1 MVESPSTEILIE
13 YFGEYSLSRKAYR
26 MQGGEDPLFREVAR
40 VLLEYGFVHSR
51 PPTIPKYRAGFV
63 IATYKGLKV
72 DWVTIITECLKSA
85 IQSVAEGKKSWMGV
99 AQWLTLLVSPVLA
112 IKPKKR
118 DREQRAEE
126 PAPTVVVETQE
137 REEPISRQSDE
148 PAGQP
153 DTDKEQVLP
162 QGLNPRQP

>member
-1 MVESPSTEILIE
+1 MVVQKPIKFKGRRLEQEPEDFIQKFRQETTDEEAEEEPAKTLIQR
-13 YFGEYSLSRKAYR
+13 S
-26 MQGGEDPLFREVAR
+26 
-40 VLLEYGFVHSR
+40 
-51 PPTIPKYRAGFV
+51 
-63 IATYKGLKV
+63 
-72 DWVTIITECLKSA
+72 
-85 IQSVAEGKKSWMGV
+85 
-99 AQWLTLLVSPVLA
+99 
-112 IKPKKR
+112 KKR
-118 DREQRAEE
+118 DQKQRAEE

>member
-1 MVESPSTEILIE
+1 M
-13 YFGEYSLSRKAYR
+13 
-26 MQGGEDPLFREVAR
+26 
-40 VLLEYGFVHSR
+40 LLEYGFVHSR
-51 PPTIPKYRAGFV
+51 PLAIPKYRARFV
-63 IATYKGLKV
+63 IATYEGLNV